1 MNMPISFLNSFP
13 RLTALTLILVLVLG
27 FSFSPLRPDAWAALL
42 PLFEW
47 MEGNGFGV
55 IGRTWG
61 AAFAVVE
68 ALHLLAMALLGGA
81 IVISDGRLL
90 GFLLR
95 DIPIQT
101 VLSNTDRLFTIGLLM
116 AIASGLFMACGV
128 ALKIYYLPVY
138 WFKMLALAAG
148 VLFTFTIK
156 RPLLADGIEE
166 LNPWLVRAVA
176 VASLMVWFTVAAT
189 GRWIG
194 FSG

>member
-1 MNMPISFLNSFP
+1 MPISFLNSLP
-13 RLTALTLILVLVLG
+13 RFTAVTVLLAITLGLA
-27 FSFSPLRPDAWAALL
+27 FSTCRIEFWEALL

-47 MEGNGFGV
+47 MESTWFGV

-81 IVISDGRLL
+81 IVICDGRLL

-95 DIPIQT
+95 DVPIQT
-101 VLSNTDRLFTIGLLM
+101 VLRNTHRLFVIGLFI
-116 AIASGLFMACGV
+116 AIATGFFMACGV
-128 ALKIYYLPVY
+128 AMKIYYLPVY
-138 WFKMLALAAG
+138 WFKMLALTAG
-148 VLFTFTIK
+148 VLFTFAVK
-156 RPLLADGIEE
+156 RPLLADGVED
-166 LNPWLVRAVA
+166 LNPWVVRAVA
-176 VASLMVWFTVAAT
+176 IASLMVWFMVAAT

>member
-1 MNMPISFLNSFP
+1 MPVSFLNSFP
-13 RLTALTLILVLVLG
+13 RSTAVIVLLSLALG
-27 FSFSPLRPDAWAALL
+27 FALSNFRIEFWEALL

-47 MEGNGFGV
+47 MESNWFGV

-68 ALHLLAMALLGGA
+68 AMHLLAMALLGGA

-90 GFLLR
+90 GLFLR
-95 DIPIQT
+95 EVPIQT
-101 VLSNTDRLFTIGLLM
+101 VLTNTHRLFLIGLLL
-116 AIASGLFMACGV
+116 AVATGLFMACGV

-138 WFKMLALAAG
+138 WFKMLALTVG
-148 VLFTFTIK
+148 VLFTFTVK
-156 RPLLADGIEE
+156 RPLLANGIEN
-166 LNPWLVRAVA
+166 LNPWVVRAVA
-176 VASLMVWFTVAAT
+176 VASLMVWFMVAAT